1 MRDNGPVT
9 QQAYEISADTPLV
22 STTALQRRITYC
34 NSAFVVDTGRS
45 AKDAE
50 TAVDDQMNE
59 LIGRISVAS
68 IDGITQQNSALVEQ
82 LSASAISL
90 AQRAELVTQSVRV
103 FRLNG
108 SARPA

>member
-9 QQAYEISADTPLV
+9 QQAYEISADTPLF

-34 NSAFVVDTGRS
+34 NSAFIVDTGRS

-50 TAVDDQMNE
+50 TAVDQVNE

>member
-34 NSAFVVDTGRS
+34 NPVFVADTGRS

-50 TAVDDQMNE
+50 TAVDQMNN

-82 LSASAISL
+82 LSASAIAL

>member
-50 TAVDDQMNE
+50 TAVDQVNE

>member
-9 QQAYEISADTPLV
+9 PQASEISADTPLV

-34 NSAFVVDTGRS
+34 NPAFVVDTGRS

-50 TAVDDQMNE
+50 TAIDQVSE

>member
-1 MRDNGPVT
+1 MRDNRPVT
-9 QQAYEISADTPLV
+9 QQEYEISADAPLV
-22 STTALQRRITYC
+22 STTDLQSRITYC
-34 NSAFVVDTGRS
+34 NPAFVVDTGRS

-50 TAVDDQMNE
+50 TAVDQMNN

-103 FRLNG
+103 FRLTG